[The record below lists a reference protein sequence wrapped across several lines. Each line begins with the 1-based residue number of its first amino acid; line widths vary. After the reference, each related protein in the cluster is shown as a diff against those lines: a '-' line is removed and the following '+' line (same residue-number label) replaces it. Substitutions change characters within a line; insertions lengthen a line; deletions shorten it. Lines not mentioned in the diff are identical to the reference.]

1 MQEIHWLGSV
11 TDDLV
16 YLPSRVL
23 PMMLLRPPNIPSS
36 KFKSKLGSTPIL
48 SVLTLCNKK
57 REKWQRASMTRISS
71 KTLEVMHYR
80 TTYQRWA
87 KVVVMICTS
96 TKMKLHWL
104 ARYFRYEKLKEGMKE
119 KAILSRGKIIFQPYP
134 GNAAEESRPSQ
145 LRNVRQIP

>member
-1 MQEIHWLGSV
+1 
-11 TDDLV
+11 
-16 YLPSRVL
+16 
-23 PMMLLRPPNIPSS
+23 
-36 KFKSKLGSTPIL
+36 
-48 SVLTLCNKK
+48 
-57 REKWQRASMTRISS
+57 
-71 KTLEVMHYR
+71 
-80 TTYQRWA
+80 
-87 KVVVMICTS
+87 MICTS